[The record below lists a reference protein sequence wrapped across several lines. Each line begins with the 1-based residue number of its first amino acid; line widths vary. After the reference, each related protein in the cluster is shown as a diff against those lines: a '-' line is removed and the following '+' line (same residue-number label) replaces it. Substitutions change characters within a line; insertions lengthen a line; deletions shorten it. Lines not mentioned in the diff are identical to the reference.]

1 MRFLLIS
8 SDGVTPF
15 APIVFV
21 EDESGFEV
29 VSNNIKT
36 RKEMNEILKQDKY
49 DTLEKI
55 SSRFPYQDSQIGEI
69 TLDIESMLNNIRAEI
84 SRQDETKRQEEL
96 ELNAQRRM
104 PAIDIALMEMSENMG
119 TKKND
124 K

>member
-8 SDGVTPF
+8 SDGLTPF
-15 APIVFV
+15 SPIVFV
-21 EDESGFEV
+21 ENDESIEV
-29 VSNNIKT
+29 VSNNIKI
-36 RKEMNEILKQDKY
+36 RKEMNELLKRDAY
-49 DTLEKI
+49 STLEKI
-55 SSRFPYQDSQIGEI
+55 SNRFPYQDSQIGEV
-69 TLDIESMLNNIRAEI
+69 TLDIESMLNDIRAEI